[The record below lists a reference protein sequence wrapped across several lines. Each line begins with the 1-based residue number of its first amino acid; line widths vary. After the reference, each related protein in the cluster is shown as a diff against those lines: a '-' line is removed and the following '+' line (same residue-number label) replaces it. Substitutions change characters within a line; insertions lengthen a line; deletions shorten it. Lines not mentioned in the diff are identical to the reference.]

1 MGLFK
6 TRDKHEFTPLLVE
19 IEERPTS
26 PLGRSLLW
34 ALLAFVTIG
43 VLWLFFAKIDIVVSA
58 RGKVVPDGEIK
69 TLQPVETGVIS
80 SILIREGQH
89 VTKGQLLM
97 EIDPSVTQSDL
108 ASKQQNL
115 SLLELETDRLNALIS
130 DRPFIQNPACKEKV
144 NCEAREA
151 ALGYT
156 AAISTQ
162 QLMYISTK
170 SAYEQQRQVI
180 QDQIRQ
186 NDEQTLAAKA
196 DKSRLKQL
204 LASAKERESRLKE
217 VLDIIAKKEYEEAQN
232 QRIEYQEQLSMKEH
246 VISQSNGKQHELTQ
260 QLHLVTQEY
269 RNKLLTELTQ
279 KSKEATALRTEVQ
292 TIAFRHAKQHITA
305 PVDGYI
311 GKLLVHTVGGVVT
324 PAEKLVT
331 LIPKNVPLIIKAT
344 VQNQDIGFITKSMD
358 VAVKIDTFDFQKYG
372 LINGKVKHI
381 ADDAIE
387 DEKLG
392 PVYEIAIIPFATTLK
407 GEGKTLS
414 IHPGMSVTAE
424 LKVGKRRVIEFFIYP
439 MIKYL
444 DEGLSVR

>member
-1 MGLFK
+1 MGLFQ

-26 PLGRSLLW
+26 PLGRSLFW
-34 ALLAFVTIG
+34 TLLAFITIG
-43 VLWLFFAKIDIVVSA
+43 LLWLFLAKIDVVVSA

-69 TLQPVETGVIS
+69 TLQPVETGVIG
-80 SILIREGQH
+80 SILVKEGQS
-89 VTKGQLLM
+89 VKKGEVLM

-108 ASKQQNL
+108 ASQQKNL
-115 SLLELETDRLNALIS
+115 SLLELEIERLDALIKN
-130 DRPFIQNPACKEKV
+130 RPFSPSSTCKD
-144 NCEAREA
+144 
-151 ALGYT
+151 T
-156 AAISTQ
+156 AAIATQ
-162 QLMYISTK
+162 QMMYISTK
-170 SAYEQQRQVI
+170 SAYDQQCQVIEEQLRQTEQQTQGAIV
-180 QDQIRQ
+180 
-186 NDEQTLAAKA
+186 
-196 DKSRLKQL
+196 DKKRLIQL
-204 LASAKERESRLKE
+204 LASATQREARLNE
-217 VLDIIAKKEYEEAQN
+217 VLDIIAKKEYEDAQN
-232 QRIEYQEQLSMKEH
+232 QRVEYQEQASMKDHTIE
-246 VISQSNGKQHELTQ
+246 QSNGKLHELTQ
-260 QLHLVTQEY
+260 QLRLVTQEY
-269 RNKLLTELTQ
+269 RNKLLAELTQ
-279 KSKEATALRTEVQ
+279 KSKEATSLRTEVE
-292 TIAFRHAKQHITA
+292 TTLFRNAKQQIIA

-331 LIPKNVPLIIKAT
+331 LIPKGVPLIIKAT
-344 VQNQDIGFITKSMD
+344 VLNQDIGFITKEMD

-372 LINGKVKHI
+372 LVNGKVKHI

-392 PVYEIAIIPFATTLK
+392 PVYEIAITPSATTLK

>member
-1 MGLFK
+1 MGLFQTK
-6 TRDKHEFTPLLVE
+6 DKHEFTPLLVE

-34 ALLAFVTIG
+34 ALLAFITIG
-43 VLWLFFAKIDIVVSA
+43 LLWLFLAKIDIVVSA

-80 SILIREGQH
+80 SILITEGQH
-89 VTKGQLLM
+89 VKKGQVLM
-97 EIDPSVTQSDL
+97 EIDPSVTESDL
-108 ASKQQNL
+108 ESKQQNL
-115 SLLELETDRLNALIS
+115 SLLELENDRLNALIN
-130 DRPFIQNPACKEKV
+130 DRPFIPNPACKD
-144 NCEAREA
+144 
-151 ALGYT
+151 T

-162 QLMYISTK
+162 QLMYTSTK
-170 SAYEQQRQVI
+170 SAYDQQRQVI
-180 QDQIRQ
+180 QEQIRQ
-186 NDEQTLAAKA
+186 NDEATQTAKA

-204 LASAKERESRLKE
+204 LSSAREREARLKE
-217 VLDIIAKKEYEEAQN
+217 VLDIIARRDYEDAKN
-232 QRIEYQEQLSMKEH
+232 QRVEYQEQLAMKEH
-246 VISQSNGKQHELTQ
+246 VISQSNGKQHELNQ
-260 QLHLVTQEY
+260 QLKLTTQEY

-331 LIPKNVPLIIKAT
+331 LIPKDVPLIIKAT
-344 VQNQDIGFITKSMD
+344 VQNQDIGFITKGMD

-392 PVYEIAIIPFATTLK
+392 PVYEIAITPTNTTLK
-407 GEGKTLS
+407 VEGKLLPITA
-414 IHPGMSVTAE
+414 GMSVTAE

>member
-1 MGLFK
+1 MGLFQTK
-6 TRDKHEFTPLLVE
+6 DKHEFTPLLVE

-43 VLWLFFAKIDIVVSA
+43 LLWLFFAKIDIVVSA

-80 SILIREGQH
+80 SILITEGQH
-89 VTKGQLLM
+89 VKKGQVLM
-97 EIDPSVTQSDL
+97 EIDPSVTESDL
-108 ASKQQNL
+108 ESKQQNL
-115 SLLELETDRLNALIS
+115 SLLELENDRLNALIN
-130 DRPFIQNPACKEKV
+130 DRPFIPNPTCKE
-144 NCEAREA
+144 
-151 ALGYT
+151 T

-162 QLMYISTK
+162 QLMYYSTK
-170 SAYEQQRQVI
+170 SAYDQQRQVI
-180 QDQIRQ
+180 QEQIRQ
-186 NDEQTLAAKA
+186 NDEQTLAAKE

-204 LASAKERESRLKE
+204 LSSAREREARLKE
-217 VLDIIAKKEYEEAQN
+217 VLDIIARRDYEDAKN
-232 QRIEYQEQLSMKEH
+232 QRVEYQEQLAMKEH
-246 VISQSNGKQHELTQ
+246 VIAQSNGKQHELKE
-260 QLHLVTQEY
+260 QLRLVTQEY

-279 KSKEATALRTEVQ
+279 KSKEATALRTEVE
-292 TIAFRHAKQHITA
+292 TISFRHAKQHITA

-331 LIPKNVPLIIKAT
+331 LIPKDVPLIIKAT
-344 VQNQDIGFITKSMD
+344 VQNQDIGFITKGMD

-392 PVYEIAIIPFATTLK
+392 PVYEIAITPTNTTLK
-407 GEGKTLS
+407 VEGKNLPITA
-414 IHPGMSVTAE
+414 GMSVTAE

>member
-115 SLLELETDRLNALIS
+115 SLLELENDRLNALIN
-130 DRPFIQNPACKEKV
+130 DRLFIPNPSCKD
-144 NCEAREA
+144 
-151 ALGYT
+151 T

-260 QLHLVTQEY
+260 QLRLVTQEY

-392 PVYEIAIIPFATTLK
+392 PVYEIAIAPTNTTLK
-407 GEGKTLS
+407 VEGKNLPITA
-414 IHPGMSVTAE
+414 GMSVTAE

>member
-1 MGLFK
+1 MGLFHTK
-6 TRDKHEFTPLLVE
+6 DKHEFTPLLVE

-34 ALLAFVTIG
+34 SILAFIAIAL
-43 VLWLFFAKIDIVVSA
+43 LWLFFAKIDVVVSA

-80 SILIREGQH
+80 TILIKEGQS
-89 VTKGQLLM
+89 VKKGEVLM
-97 EIDPSVTQSDL
+97 EIDPSVTESDL
-108 ASKQQNL
+108 ASKQKNL
-115 SLLELETDRLNALIS
+115 SLLELEITRLDALINE
-130 DRPFIQNPACKEKV
+130 RPFNPSATDQD
-144 NCEAREA
+144 
-151 ALGYT
+151 T
-156 AAISTQ
+156 AAIVTQ
-162 QLMYISTK
+162 QMMYTSGK
-170 SAYEQQRQVI
+170 LAYDQQRQVL
-180 QDQIRQ
+180 QEQIRQ
-186 NDEQTLAAKA
+186 NNEATETAKT
-196 DKSRLKQL
+196 DLSRLKQL
-204 LASAKERESRLKE
+204 FISAKDHEARLKE
-217 VLDIIAKKEYEEAQN
+217 VLDIIAKKDYEDAKN
-232 QRIEYQEQLSMKEH
+232 QRVEYQEQLTMKEH
-246 VISQSNGKQHELTQ
+246 VIAQSQGKLNELGQ
-260 QLHLVTQEY
+260 QLRLVTQEY

-292 TIAFRHAKQHITA
+292 TSLFRHSKQRIIA

-344 VQNQDIGFITKSMD
+344 VLNQDIGFITKKMEA
-358 VAVKIDTFDFQKYG
+358 AVKIDTFDFQKYG
-372 LINGKVKHI
+372 LIHGTVKHI
-381 ADDAIE
+381 ADDAID

-392 PVYEIAIIPFATTLK
+392 PVYEIAISPVETTLHV
-407 GEGKTLS
+407 EGKELT
-414 IHPGMSVTAE
+414 INPGMSVTAE